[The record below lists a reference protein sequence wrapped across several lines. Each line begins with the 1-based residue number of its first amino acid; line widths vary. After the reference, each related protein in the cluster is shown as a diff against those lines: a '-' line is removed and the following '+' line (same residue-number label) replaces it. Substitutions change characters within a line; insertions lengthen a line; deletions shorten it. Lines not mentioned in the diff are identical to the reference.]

1 MVTVVVAM
9 VTVVVEGLG
18 AVETVMGM
26 ENGVE

>member
-1 MVTVVVAM
+1 MTAVVAM